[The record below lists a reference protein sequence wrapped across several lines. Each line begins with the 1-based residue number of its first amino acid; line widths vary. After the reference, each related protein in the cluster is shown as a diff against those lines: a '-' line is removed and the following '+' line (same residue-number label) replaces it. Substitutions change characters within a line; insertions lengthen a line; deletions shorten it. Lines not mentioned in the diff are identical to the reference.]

1 MMSTVSPT
9 SSSSS
14 NPATSSASSGSG
26 IVSSTG
32 LGSGVDINSIVT
44 ALVNAEGTGQT
55 NLIKSQQSALN
66 GQITAYS
73 QLTAAASAV
82 QTAVDSLTSSATF
95 NSYAATVADTTI
107 ASASVSAS
115 AVPGSYSLS
124 VTQLAQGATLSSGAF
139 SSTTATV
146 GTGTL
151 NIAVG
156 SSSFT
161 VKIDTTNNTL
171 SGIAAAINSATGNP
185 GVSATI
191 ITGNDGAHLVLSSQ
205 VTGAANTLS
214 VTQSGGDGN
223 LNSIAYTAGATGNGL
238 TQTQAAQDAILTL
251 NGYTYNSKTNAVTT
265 ALTGVTINLLAASKS
280 GATTTLTVAADPS
293 GPAGAIATLIKSYNS
308 LIGVVGQLDQ
318 YDATTGTSTP
328 LFGSSLLQGFR
339 SQISSIVTGGIPGA
353 QGSLNLT
360 SLAQIGITVN
370 LDGTLSSDS
379 NQLTTALKNNAA
391 GVTALFT
398 SAKTGI
404 ATRLSNV
411 LFEYTSAGGIVD
423 QTVKSLKLSLTD
435 LANQQTSLNAR
446 LADLQASLYA
456 TYNHMDLVVSQLKAT
471 GNSINAQLAALP
483 TYYGPTNSSN
493 G

>member
-1 MMSTVSPT
+1 MSSVSPTT
-9 SSSSS
+9 SSSST
-14 NPATSSASSGSG
+14 PATSSASSGSG

-44 ALVNAEGTGQT
+44 ALVNAEGQGQT
-55 NLIKSQQSALN
+55 NLIKNQQSTLN

-73 QLTAAASAV
+73 KFTAAASAV

-95 NSYAATVADTTI
+95 NSYAATVGDISI
-107 ASASVSAS
+107 ASASVNAS

-124 VTQLAQGATLSSGAF
+124 VTQLAQGTTLSSGAF
-139 SSTTATV
+139 TSTTATV

-151 NIAVG
+151 NISAG
-156 SSSFT
+156 SSSFAVT
-161 VKIDTTNNTL
+161 IDATHNTL
-171 SGIAAAINSATGNP
+171 SAIAAAINAATGNP

-205 VTGAANTLS
+205 VTGAANAVS

-223 LNSIAYTAGATGNGL
+223 LKSIAYTAGGAANGL

-251 NGYTYNSKTNAVTT
+251 NGYTYNSKTNAVTS
-265 ALTGVTINLLAASKS
+265 ALSGVTINLLAASKG

-293 GPAGAIATLIKSYNS
+293 GPAGAIATLIKSYNA
-308 LIGVVGQLDQ
+308 LIAQVSQLDQ
-318 YDATTGTSTP
+318 YDPTSGASTP
-328 LFGSSLLQGFR
+328 LFGSSLLEGFR
-339 SQISSIVTGGIPGA
+339 SQISGIATGGIPGA
-353 QGSLNLT
+353 QGSSTLT

-379 NQLTTALKNNAA
+379 TALSTALKNNPA

-398 SAKTGI
+398 NAKTGI

-411 LFEYTSAGGIVD
+411 LFEYTGAGGLVD
-423 QTVKSLKLSLTD
+423 QTVTSLKGSLND
-435 LANQQTSLNAR
+435 LANQQTALNAR
-446 LADLQASLYA
+446 LADLQTSLYA

-471 GNSINAQLAALP
+471 GNSINTQLAALP
-483 TYYGPTNSSN
+483 TYYGPVNSSN